1 MNTINEQEAIINVT
15 GNLKLPESGA
25 PFTAVEEVIF
35 RRRSVRYY
43 KKKQV
48 PEYLIRRILEAGRF
62 APSAGNAQPWKFIV
76 IQDSKMIQE
85 MTDDVIH
92 QCKKLKIRL
101 DYTNPVNKTKERI
114 TRFLQKRM
122 PNLLHPIPL
131 GAISLIA
138 DGKLGAWHGAP
149 TVIVLLADMRAPGKP
164 AMDIGI
170 AGQNIVLAAHSLGL
184 GTCWMSFIEVI
195 SRDKK
200 WKKRFGIRYPYKL
213 MTSIAVGFPKGNP
226 DGTVQ
231 RETQAID
238 WFLDGGR
245 QITVY

>member
-1 MNTINEQEAIINVT
+1 MNDFHEETISQRT
-15 GNLKLPESGA
+15 PPEPGA
-25 PFTAVEEVIF
+25 PFNAIEDVIY

-48 PEYLIRRILEAGRF
+48 PEYLIRRIIEAGRY

-76 IQDSKMIQE
+76 IQDSHIIQE
-85 MTDDVIH
+85 MTDDVVN
-92 QCKKLKIRL
+92 QCKKLKKKL
-101 DYTNPVNKTKERI
+101 DYMDPVQKMKGRI
-114 TRFLQKRM
+114 TRWLQKRM
-122 PNLLHPIPL
+122 PNLLHPIPF

-149 TVIVLLADMRAPGKP
+149 TVLVLLADMRAPGKP

-170 AGQNIVLAAHSLGL
+170 AGQNMVLTAHSLGL

-195 SRDKK
+195 SREKK

-213 MTSIAVGFPKGNP
+213 MTSIAVGFPQGTP
-226 DGTVQ
+226 DGFVE

-238 WFLDGGR
+238 WFADDGTFK
-245 QITVY
+245 TVY